1 MSNVAEE
8 LPGLRGTF
16 NGNPDEVVHALSAGR
31 FGGCGD
37 MLSSR

>member
-16 NGNPDEVVHALSAGR
+16 NGNPDEVVHALSAGSADAPECVR
-31 FGGCGD
+31 
-37 MLSSR
+37 SR